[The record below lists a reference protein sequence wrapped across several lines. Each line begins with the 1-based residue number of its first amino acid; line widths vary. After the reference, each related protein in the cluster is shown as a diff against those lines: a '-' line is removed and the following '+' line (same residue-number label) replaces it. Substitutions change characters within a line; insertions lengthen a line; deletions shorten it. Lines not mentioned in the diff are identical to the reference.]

1 MEKETEKYN
10 FKESEEFNKMIHPDI
25 IKKEIKEKYNDYS
38 VEDLKA
44 EYEKITKG
52 KLSYETKEEQI
63 KHDIS
68 KSNLARCTLKLD
80 NRNGTLYM
88 FEPIDVATSSALQEL
103 IKEKTGDY
111 CHIEF
116 KTFFYSIY
124 ELIDFVLQETNDP
137 FWNTI
142 LRSFF
147 DKLDDEKHL
156 NPSAEQYEQEQKNLV
171 EFHVLNLSD
180 KEINELV
187 EKYKQLYKIE
197 FLLKLAND
205 KVKFDKFLKELTSD
219 YNVEELFEKY
229 DTSFVSYKG

>member
-44 EYEKITKG
+44 EYEKIKKG
-52 KLSYETKEEQI
+52 ELSYETKEEQI

-68 KSNLARCTLKLD
+68 NLNHARCTLRLD
-80 NRNGTLYM
+80 NSNGTLYT

-111 CHIEF
+111 YYIES

-156 NPSAEQYEQEQKNLV
+156 NPSAEQYEQEQKHLA
-171 EFHVLNLSD
+171 EIHLINLSEE
-180 KEINELV
+180 EIKELV
-187 EKYKQLYKIE
+187 GKYRQLYKIE